1 MLNKGLLRYDV
12 HMQKELDVQSLIS
25 GTSRPYRSVLIFGP
39 PGAGKGTLGKFLSSA
54 GNHFH
59 LSSGDIFRGISPES
73 PAGKIY
79 HSYAGKGHLL
89 PDDVTIGIWHHYVEG
104 LIATNRYFPHQQL
117 LLLDGIP
124 RTVTQAKLLEKHV
137 HIMHIIVLEISHVE
151 ELIKRLKRRALIEK
165 RMDDFDEE
173 VLRTRMRV
181 YQENTHKLLEH
192 YPADLM
198 TRFNAEQRPLEVLRD
213 VLSKLSHLLSHSEES
228 YQ

>member
-1 MLNKGLLRYDV
+1 
-12 HMQKELDVQSLIS
+12 MQKELDIQSLIS
-25 GTSRPYRSVLIFGP
+25 GVSRPYRSVLIFGP

-79 HSYAGKGHLL
+79 HAYAGKGHLV
-89 PDDVTIGIWHHYVEG
+89 PDDVTIGIWHHFVEG
-104 LIATNRYFPHQQL
+104 LIATNRYLPHQQL

-124 RTVTQAKLLEKHV
+124 RTLTQAKLLEKYI
-137 HIMHIIVLEISHVE
+137 HIMHIIVLEVPNTE

-165 RMDDFDEE
+165 RPDDFDES
-173 VLRTRMRV
+173 VLRTRMKV
-181 YQENTHKLLEH
+181 YMEDTHKLLEH
-192 YPADLM
+192 YPSNLI
-198 TRFNAEQRPLEVLRD
+198 TRFNAQQRPLEVLRD
-213 VLSKLSHLLSHSEES
+213 VLGKLSHLLSHSEEA